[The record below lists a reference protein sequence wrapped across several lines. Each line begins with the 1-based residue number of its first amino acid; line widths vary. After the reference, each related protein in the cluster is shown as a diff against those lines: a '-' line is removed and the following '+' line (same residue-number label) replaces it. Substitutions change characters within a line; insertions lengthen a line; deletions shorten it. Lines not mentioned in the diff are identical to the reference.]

1 MRFLKVYFYNIKSI
15 KIYLFTNLLVGV
27 IFATTLAVLGHIYTG
42 YKQIKPHLDA
52 QIVVMAYTIS
62 TFITEDF
69 DNEKI
74 LNKLHENTAQYVSD
88 MHHLQYDDDA
98 SKADLHASLDSI
110 QFRVFDKRGTLVA
123 QSPSAPEINPYHIPK
138 NGFFRMQ
145 YQHSLWRVFNLNT
158 QRGDHVI
165 VMQPHAT
172 RLSIEKNS
180 NNTAVII
187 SLLTIPP
194 LGLFI
199 FLVIGRSLR
208 SVHQTTNEI
217 KQRARNNL
225 DPINASNIPI
235 EIAPLINELNSLF
248 TRLRTNFDRESR
260 FAGDAA
266 HELKTPLAAIQAHAQ
281 VACEHETIDQVKA
294 ELVKVNKSVQRATH
308 TVDQLLMLS
317 RTMPDIYSNDHVEVN
332 LPTLVRHVIAEFIPI
347 SLKQNINISFEE
359 EQHTH
364 PAMILGHET
373 TLNILLSNLVDNAIR
388 YSPCNTEIILQ
399 LKSDKHHYHLHVID
413 QGIGIPE
420 TLRERVF
427 ERFYRVIGNN
437 TQGTGLGL
445 NIVQQI
451 AQLHKASIQVRQP
464 NTLKGTEFIVSFPI
478 LRQA

>member
-1 MRFLKVYFYNIKSI
+1 MRFLKVYFNSIKSI

-74 LNKLHENTAQYVSD
+74 LSKLHANTAQYVND
-88 MHHLQYDDDA
+88 MHHLQYDDDS
-98 SKADLHASLDSI
+98 SKSDLHASLDSI

-123 QSPSAPEINPYHIPK
+123 QSPSAPDINPYHIPK

-145 YQHSLWRVFNLNT
+145 YQHSLWRVFNLHT

-208 SVHQTTNEI
+208 SIHQTTNEI
-217 KQRARNNL
+217 RQRAHNNL
-225 DPINASNIPI
+225 NPINSTNIPI
-235 EIAPLINELNSLF
+235 EIIPLINELNSLF
-248 TRLRTNFDRESR
+248 TRLHANFERESR
-260 FAGDAA
+260 FASDAA

-281 VACEHETIDQVKA
+281 VASEHNTMDQIKT
-294 ELVKVNKSVQRATH
+294 ELLKVNKSVQRATH

-317 RTMPDIYSNDHVEVN
+317 RTMPDIYSKDHIAVN
-332 LPTLVRHVIAEFIPI
+332 LPSLIRQVIAEFIPI

-359 EQHTH
+359 AQRTN
-364 PAMILGHET
+364 PAVILGHET
-373 TLNILLSNLVDNAIR
+373 TLSILLANLVDNAIR
-388 YSPCNTEIILQ
+388 YSPNNTEIIVQ
-399 LKSDKHHYHLHVID
+399 LNEDQHHYHLHVID

-420 TLRERVF
+420 ALRERIF
-427 ERFYRVIGNN
+427 ERFYRVIGNQA
-437 TQGTGLGL
+437 QGTGLGL
-445 NIVQQI
+445 NIVKQI
-451 AQLHKASIQVRQP
+451 AQLHKAGIQVQQP
-464 NTLKGTEFIVSFPI
+464 STHRGTEFIISFPKI
-478 LRQA
+478 S